1 VTDLK
6 FLVSKLNGVSRT
18 AAEKAA
24 TLAVAR
30 GNPEVR
36 VEHLVLGL
44 ACSPQSDATR
54 IFQHFAVDRQRL
66 ERDLN
71 TALDSQVTGNV
82 RTPVLSD
89 SLVRLL
95 SQALALS
102 SSEFGLT
109 EIRSAAI
116 LLVLTEPEWKA
127 QFKEANSPELLKLDG
142 SGIRQRMSS
151 LMSPD
156 EGFWEATAVE
166 PKPDTQSALSQY
178 TIDLTAAA
186 RAGALDP
193 VFGREA
199 EIRQVIDILMR
210 RRQNNPILTGEPGVG
225 KTAIAEGFALRV
237 AAGDVP
243 PPLRSVAVRSLDH
256 GLLLAG
262 ASMRG
267 ELESRLKAVMRE
279 IQTSPQPIIL
289 FIDEAH
295 TLIGSSEQ
303 HDAANLLKPALARGD
318 LRTIAATTH
327 AEYRKYFERDA
338 ALARRFQVVAVE
350 EPSEQQAIQ
359 MLRPLVPLLERH
371 HQVRVDGAA
380 VESAVQLSH
389 RYITGR
395 QLPDKAIGVLDTACA
410 RVASS
415 QNSTPPAI
423 EDCQHRVAVL
433 EGEVAE
439 LERERAINDNVD
451 EERVTVLFDQLA
463 AEETRLADLEDR
475 CKGEKELVRKTIEIR
490 ARMES
495 RAAEDRTELRDQLRE
510 VNEALAALQ
519 GDSRLV
525 PAVVD
530 SRVVAEVVSA
540 VTGIPVGR
548 VVGSGVHSV
557 LNLRNFLAE
566 RVVGQSHALEIIAK
580 RIISTR
586 AGLEDPGRPTGVFLL
601 AGPSG
606 VGKTETA
613 LALSEILYGGER
625 NAIVLNMTEFQEA
638 YSISGLKGSPPG
650 YTGYGEGGVLTEAVR
665 RRPYS
670 VLLLDEMEKAHSDVH
685 ELFYQVFDKGIMEDA
700 QGRTIDFRNTLI
712 LMTSNLGADTIQR
725 MFAANSSV
733 RPEQLREAIGA
744 ELKSVFKPAL
754 LARMIVVP
762 YYPIS
767 DAILRQIIELKIEK
781 IARRLRTTHDVDL
794 QIAERLVD
802 EIATRCVDQDSG
814 ARNVDH
820 ILSGSLIPEISEK
833 LLCAEVD
840 QRPIHSVYVDVG
852 NAGAFRYRIE

>member
-6 FLVSKLNGVSRT
+6 FLISKLNTISRT

-36 VEHLVLGL
+36 VEHLLLGL
-44 ACSPQSDATR
+44 AGSPQSDAVR
-54 IFQHFAVDRQRL
+54 IFQHFAIDREAL
-66 ERDLN
+66 ERDVNAVLQ
-71 TALDSQVTGNV
+71 TLVVGNV

-89 SLVRLL
+89 GLVKVL
-95 SQALALS
+95 SQAWAVASNELAL
-102 SSEFGLT
+102 L

-116 LLVLTEPEWKA
+116 MLVLAEPGWKA
-127 QFKEANSPELLKLDG
+127 QLIQTGSAELMKLDG
-142 SGIRQRMSS
+142 ESIRRKMAS
-151 LMSPD
+151 LISPD
-156 EGFWEATAVE
+156 EGAWEAASAE
-166 PKPDTQSALSQY
+166 AKPDAQSALSLY
-178 TIDLTAAA
+178 TIDLTASA

-193 VFGREA
+193 VFGREL

-243 PPLRSVAVRSLDH
+243 ASLRNVSVRTLDH

-267 ELESRLKAVMRE
+267 EMESRLKAVMRE
-279 IQTSPQPIIL
+279 IQASPQPIIL
-289 FIDEAH
+289 FVDEAH
-295 TLIGSSEQ
+295 TLIGGNDQ
-303 HDAANLLKPALARGD
+303 QDAANLLKPALARGD

-327 AEYRKYFERDA
+327 AEYRRYFEKDP
-338 ALARRFQVVAVE
+338 ALARRFQVVAVG
-350 EPSEQQAIQ
+350 EPSEEQAIQ
-359 MLRPLVPLLERH
+359 MLRPLVPMLERH
-371 HQVRVDGAA
+371 HQVRVDAAA

-395 QLPDKAIGVLDTACA
+395 QLPDKAISVLDTACA

-439 LERERAINDNVD
+439 LERERVTNDDVED
-451 EERVTVLFDQLA
+451 RLAVLFDQLA
-463 AEETRLADLEDR
+463 EEETRLADLEDR
-475 CKGEKELVRKTIEIR
+475 CRGEKELVRKTIEIR
-490 ARMES
+490 TRMES
-495 RAAEDRTELRDQLRE
+495 RAEDRADLRDQLRE
-510 VNEALAALQ
+510 ANEALAALQ

-530 SRVVAEVVSA
+530 SHVVAEVVSA
-540 VTGIPVGR
+540 TTGIPVGR
-548 VVGSGVHSV
+548 VVGSGAHTV
-557 LNLRNFLAE
+557 LNLRNLLAE
-566 RVVGQSHALEIIAK
+566 RVAGQSHALEIIAR
-580 RIISTR
+580 RIISAR

-670 VLLLDEMEKAHSDVH
+670 VVLLDEMEKAHSDVH

-712 LMTSNLGADTIQR
+712 LMTSNIGADTIQR
-725 MFAANSSV
+725 MFIANPAV
-733 RPEQLREAIGA
+733 KPDQLREAIGA
-744 ELKSVFKPAL
+744 ELRNVFKPAL
-754 LARMIVVP
+754 LARMTVVP
-762 YYPIS
+762 YFPIS
-767 DAILRQIIELKIEK
+767 DSIMRRIIELKVDK
-781 IARRLRTTHDVDL
+781 IVYRLLANHDVHL
-794 QIAERLVD
+794 QIDERLVD
-802 EIATRCVDQDSG
+802 EIASRCLDRDSG
-814 ARNVDH
+814 ARNIDH
-820 ILSGSLIPEISEK
+820 ILSGTLIPEISEK
-833 LLCAEVD
+833 LLCAEAD
-840 QRPIHSVYVDVG
+840 RRPIVSIYVDVG
-852 NAGAFRYRIE
+852 NAGAFRYRVE